1 MCHLSKGYWEKSI
14 WQEISI
20 VTLPKLFWKM
30 NFVSVME
37 VIFGGKNIL
46 VDGNDRKKSQCLV
59 GFLLLFWP
67 GLQVLFFAM
76 SFRVTDTAAHQTIV
90 DFEIHK
96 TLSNLSILT
105 IRAITLTIL
114 KKKNLGLHLFSSI
127 MPSGEKIKTK
137 FWTYLVSYLTHL
149 FFVIRSPAIWPR
161 ILWFVNS
168 WNTCGDVI
176 SI

>member
-1 MCHLSKGYWEKSI
+1 MGM
-14 WQEISI
+14 
-20 VTLPKLFWKM
+20 VA
-30 NFVSVME
+30 
-37 VIFGGKNIL
+37 
-46 VDGNDRKKSQCLV
+46 KKSLLGGLSLV
-59 GFLLLFWP
+59 
-67 GLQVLFFAM
+67 VLTRFAGIVFAM

-137 FWTYLVSYLTHL
+137 F
-149 FFVIRSPAIWPR
+149 
-161 ILWFVNS
+161 
-168 WNTCGDVI
+168 
-176 SI
+176 